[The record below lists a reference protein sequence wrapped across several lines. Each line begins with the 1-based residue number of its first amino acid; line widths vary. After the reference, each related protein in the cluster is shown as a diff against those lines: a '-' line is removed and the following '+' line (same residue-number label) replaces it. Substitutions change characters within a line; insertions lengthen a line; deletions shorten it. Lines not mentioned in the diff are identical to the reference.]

1 MHIVN
6 IMFSRS
12 GGGIEQAFVDYCVG
26 LSERG
31 QKVTAILYPDSV
43 AHGLLRDANA
53 NVDIVPLKN
62 WSEWDIFAMFRLR
75 KILLQMSPDCIIAHA
90 NRAYSLAEKA
100 VGGKIPVI
108 AVAQNYSTR
117 RFTDAD
123 AVFTTTHD
131 LISHLVQQ
139 GVSEERVFHIPN
151 MIRCS
156 ELPHRPA
163 RRDVP
168 VIGTMGRF
176 VLKKGFDT
184 YITALEIL
192 KNRGYEFKAILGGSG
207 DEEAHLKEQARVSG
221 LTDILSF
228 PGWILDKKAFY
239 TGIDIFCLPSLHE
252 PFGIVLLE
260 AFTHGAAVVSTD
272 SEGPRD
278 IITPNY
284 DALMIEKANPE
295 ALANALE
302 QLLRDPALADKLAAN
317 AFAKTKTRYTIEAVC
332 ERIEQAV
339 QKILIGQ
346 MTAGIKKAA

>member
-6 IMFSRS
+6 IMFSRG

-31 QKVTAILYPDSV
+31 HKVTAIVYPGAV
-43 AHGLLRDANA
+43 AEDLLQQTYAA
-53 NVDIVPLKN
+53 VDIIPMKN

-75 KILLQMSPDCIIAHA
+75 KILSQIAPDCIIAHA

-100 VGGKIPVI
+100 IKGKFPLV

-139 GVSEERVFHIPN
+139 GVTEERVFHIPN
-151 MIRCS
+151 MIRCT
-156 ELPHRPA
+156 ELPHRPV
-163 RRDVP
+163 RRDP
-168 VIGTMGRF
+168 PIIGTMGRF
-176 VLKKGFDT
+176 VTKKGFDT
-184 YITALEIL
+184 YIAALEIL

-207 DEEAHLKEQARVSG
+207 DEEAKLKEQARTSG

-228 PGWILDKKAFY
+228 PGWVQDKKAFY

-260 AFTHGAAVVSTD
+260 AFTYGAAVVSTD

-295 ALANALE
+295 ALANSLE

-317 AFAKTKTRYTIEAVC
+317 AFAKTKTRYTIEVVC
-332 ERIEQAV
+332 ERVEQAV
-339 QKILIGQ
+339 QKILISQ
-346 MTAGIKKAA
+346 MAANTRKAA